1 MLHSVFAAAQLNGVF
16 SITNHDLDTVRAE
29 IASTLQE
36 LNTTNDADLFVQRIG
51 ALITNLE
58 SKSCA
63 ILQSKD
69 NQNETCPLY
78 DRSLADYQ
86 RLQGQFTQVRH
97 FLFDRNLFSRTIEYK
112 GDQLNSLDQ
121 HHEFIYALDQAV
133 GELIHLMQY
142 DTPDRFKVDVRQG
155 FKFISGSTN
164 YERICFKVSP
174 GRGGASS
181 SE

>member
-1 MLHSVFAAAQLNGVF
+1 M
-16 SITNHDLDTVRAE
+16 TNHDLDTVRAE

-36 LNTTNDADLFVQRIG
+36 LNTTNDADLFVQWIG

-112 GDQLNSLDQ
+112 GS
-121 HHEFIYALDQAV
+121 A
-133 GELIHLMQY
+133 
-142 DTPDRFKVDVRQG
+142 K
-155 FKFISGSTN
+155 
-164 YERICFKVSP
+164 
-174 GRGGASS
+174 
-181 SE
+181 